1 MAVDPTALVIPGRA
15 TVFHAPVNAALPA
28 DPLTVFDINAENIAT
43 GWTNLGHTSK
53 DNTVNFAREGGEATT
68 INTYLAD
75 AVRTV
80 YSSVAWTLNIPA
92 LQFDQD
98 VLDMA
103 FNGDFDTDG
112 GYIIPGAAS
121 ATSRALFLL
130 FEDGTGKLGFY
141 IPNTTVTLGDV
152 PSFSP
157 EAFTELPLVASI
169 QAANADTIPAAGGK
183 SAIMKLY
190 KTSLAEVVAA

>member
-1 MAVDPTALVIPGRA
+1 MAVDSSALVVPGRA
-15 TVFHAPVNAALPA
+15 TVFHAPVNTAVPA
-28 DPLTVFDINAENIAT
+28 NPLAEFSVTSDTVAT

-53 DNTVNFAREGGEATT
+53 ENTVAFSREGGEATT
-68 INTYLAD
+68 ISTYLAD

-80 YSSVAWTLNIPA
+80 YSAVSWTLSVPA

-98 VLDMA
+98 VLDLA
-103 FNGDFDTDG
+103 FSGDFDTDS
-112 GYIIPGAAS
+112 GYIVPGAAAS
-121 ATSRALFLL
+121 TEAALFLL

-157 EAFTELPLVASI
+157 EAFSELPLSASI
-169 QAANADTIPAAGGK
+169 QSASTSVIPAANGK
-183 SAIMKLY
+183 PGIMKLY
-190 KTSLAEVVAA
+190 KSGLTTV